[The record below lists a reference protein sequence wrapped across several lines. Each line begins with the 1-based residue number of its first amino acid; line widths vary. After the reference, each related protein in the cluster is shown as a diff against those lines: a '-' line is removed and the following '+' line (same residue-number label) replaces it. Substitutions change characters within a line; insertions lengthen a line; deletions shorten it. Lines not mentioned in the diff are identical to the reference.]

1 MAVGMKMRFAKKLRL
16 QLDPLYEATSEVA
29 KQNLDFEVG
38 HSNIKEFEDVLLS
51 FSHMKESL
59 KASLEQQWEAEHMQ
73 KEQIAAL
80 AHDLKTPLTVIQG
93 NADLISETE
102 LDEEQRLYA
111 EYISSSSEQMQL
123 YIRTLID
130 ISRAASGYQL
140 HMEDIDVLSYVEQLR
155 GQIDAL
161 CQTKKIGLQMELEH
175 LPDVLSADKLL
186 LERAIMNVINNAM
199 DYSPQDSS
207 IHISII
213 GGKQHLKITV
223 TDAGPGFSQE
233 DLLHAKEQFY
243 MADHSRSS
251 NMHFG
256 MGLFITKSIVQQ
268 HGGQLDLYYDSFTTH
283 DSIGVKRKLR
293 FRSFNGYL
301 KEEERNVRPAEH
313 NEILELLKQCT
324 NCRDQLLIMLLAETG
339 YRIGEILGVDYTRD
353 IDYERHTI
361 RVFFRDDN
369 ENRARAKNAA
379 YRKAKI
385 SDATFQF
392 LLFYLSKYRELLQH
406 QQMLFVNIEGETKG
420 KALQVDAVYRMLERM
435 EKKTGIHT
443 TPHMLRRYFGNM
455 RRDAGWP
462 LEMIS
467 EAYGHK
473 HTDTTI
479 KYLNI
484 VDDQLMEASDQYYAK
499 HSVLY
504 DVEKLL

>member
-1 MAVGMKMRFAKKLRL
+1 MGMKKQSSLKTAFWHFLFKLFGGLLGTVAVPFLLMNISTALGVTTYGDYSEIRSNELASVLAATPDLSEVEIPMGIEYVLLDKSYQIIETTLDEGELEHAMRYATTGVIDQNLKKRYLLVTRENEYVVLQYYIGAQYTNEWMNTHLPSPDILLIILIAAGGIFVCLFLTTRFAKKLRL

-130 ISRAASGYQL
+130 ISRAVSGYQL

-268 HGGQLDLYYDSFTTH
+268 HGGQLDLSN
-283 DSIGVKRKLR
+283 S
-293 FRSFNGYL
+293 
-301 KEEERNVRPAEH
+301 E
-313 NEILELLKQCT
+313 
-324 NCRDQLLIMLLAETG
+324 
-339 YRIGEILGVDYTRD
+339 
-353 IDYERHTI
+353 
-361 RVFFRDDN
+361 
-369 ENRARAKNAA
+369 
-379 YRKAKI
+379 
-385 SDATFQF
+385 
-392 LLFYLSKYRELLQH
+392 
-406 QQMLFVNIEGETKG
+406 
-420 KALQVDAVYRMLERM
+420 
-435 EKKTGIHT
+435 KTGGAQVT
-443 TPHMLRRYFGNM
+443 
-455 RRDAGWP
+455 
-462 LEMIS
+462 IS
-467 EAYGHK
+467 IPY
-473 HTDTTI
+473 
-479 KYLNI
+479 
-484 VDDQLMEASDQYYAK
+484 
-499 HSVLY
+499 
-504 DVEKLL
+504 